1 VGAGT
6 TLLMITVSKPVIVG
20 RSRARVFIFHPRGDA
35 GGRVCRCRW

>member
-20 RSRARVFIFHPRGDA
+20 RSRARALIFPHHGRARGPTWQ
-35 GGRVCRCRW
+35 GCR